1 MNNNNIVFSKK
12 KIYLILPIIL
22 ASAVVLGSIAMG
34 NDVFATLD
42 CCSFKQTSPNAA
54 NTGGGSNTAN
64 QGSTATTTSSSPSTG
79 TLQVVLDNP
88 NSVSATYAVTV
99 TGNNPQPSS
108 FSLSATSP
116 QFVKLGPGSFAVSVD
131 TSVPHSFS
139 GDCKGTMSAGQLQ
152 SCTIQITAPSQ

>member
-1 MNNNNIVFSKK
+1 MNHKFKGI
-12 KIYLILPIIL
+12 LIAIAITSML
-22 ASAVVLGSIAMG
+22 ASGATTMFPIMQNSFAGQGSINPG
-34 NDVFATLD
+34 TI
-42 CCSFKQTSPNAA
+42 SPN
-54 NTGGGSNTAN
+54 
-64 QGSTATTTSSSPSTG
+64 TS
-79 TLQVVLDNP
+79 TLQVVLNNP

-131 TSVPHSFS
+131 TSVSHSFS

-152 SCTIQITAPSQ
+152 SCTIQITAPTH

>member
-1 MNNNNIVFSKK
+1 MNNNNIIFSKK
-12 KIYLILPIIL
+12 KINLMLPILLVSALILGPL
-22 ASAVVLGSIAMG
+22 ATG

-42 CCSFKQTSPNAA
+42 CCSFKQTAPNAA
-54 NTGGGSNTAN
+54 NTGGGSNTTN
-64 QGSTATTTSSSPSTG
+64 QGATATTSSSSPTTG
-79 TLQVVLDNP
+79 TLQVSLDNP

>member
-1 MNNNNIVFSKK
+1 MNNNNIIFSKK
-12 KIYLILPIIL
+12 KINLMLPILLVSALILGPL
-22 ASAVVLGSIAMG
+22 ATG

-42 CCSFKQTSPNAA
+42 CCSFKQTHPNAT
-54 NTGGGSNTAN
+54 NTGGGSNTTN
-64 QGSTATTTSSSPSTG
+64 QGATATTSSSSPTTG
-79 TLQVVLDNP
+79 TLQVSLDNQ

-108 FSLSATSP
+108 FSLSAISP
-116 QFVKLGPGSFAVSVD
+116 QFVKLDPGSFAVSVD